1 MNWGITAFGIG
12 KRLDHAYKREWKK
25 HFGCI
30 SFDHAVHYDGYGN
43 YMIALFSYAPCKKS
57 IWAHNDME
65 MEITKKHNVSRPL
78 LQKAYSTYDHV
89 IPVGEDIRGAARCV

>member
-1 MNWGITAFGIG
+1 MNLDILTAAAQILYMNWGITAFGIG

-65 MEITKKHNVSRPL
+65 MEITKNIMSVVLFSKKPI
-78 LQKAYSTYDHV
+78 QPMIT
-89 IPVGEDIRGAARCV
+89 